1 MSPPYPHKIWHL
13 SLVMVCLPLYS
24 VSHSTPVPPSLPR
37 IRHLSL
43 VVDTISA
50 SADILVMLVFLLVV
64 LLVLFGT
71 VFYFVEPDTFDSIPQ
86 VGG

>member
-1 MSPPYPHKIWHL
+1 M
-13 SLVMVCLPLYS
+13 
-24 VSHSTPVPPSLPR
+24 
-37 IRHLSL
+37 
-43 VVDTISA
+43 DTISS

-86 VGG
+86 VGR